1 MYKLGLS
8 EAGHSISDKPFIKKS
23 HPLINKNVSP
33 QGFSFLFCFFLFIIS
48 HVLSSNT
55 QDSKILCKRI
65 DNSTLNVPTKN
76 EQEARKLLSNDF
88 LLNLNFS
95 LSWSKICTIS
105 LSIRKDEEEDDSFS
119 ISSSFP
125 RVQKQKYISPTFYEY
140 FWTTFTKSINATSLG
155 KSYKCFW
162 V

>member
-33 QGFSFLFCFFLFIIS
+33 QGFSFTITPFSSIIS
-48 HVLSSNT
+48 HVVSSNV

-76 EQEARKLLSNDF
+76 EQEARKSLSNLF
-88 LLNLNFS
+88 PLYLNF
-95 LSWSKICTIS
+95 LFSWPKICTIS
-105 LSIRKDEEEDDSFS
+105 LSFRENEEENDSFS
-119 ISSSFP
+119 VSGGFP
-125 RVQKQKYISPTFYEY
+125 RVQKQKYISPTFGEY
-140 FWTTFTKSINATSLG
+140 FWATFTKSINASSLG
-155 KSYKCFW
+155 KSSKCFW